1 MCKNERSV
9 TLTMCKKMKTTRSN
23 FLYAA
28 SSGSN
33 TLHTQTLIRS
43 TLEFRVAPLY
53 VCVRSKRSR
62 FMLVELHKRDTD
74 SVC

>member
-43 TLEFRVAPLY
+43 TLEFRVAPLC
-53 VCVRSKRSR
+53 VCA
-62 FMLVELHKRDTD
+62 
-74 SVC
+74 